1 MKVRVEVYFSRGMKD
16 FDLQERSL
24 SFKEVRALV
33 TFFLKI
39 PLGTLNK
46 IKCSQMIKNC
56 GTLSGLKP
64 TTDNSKNLKSDM
76 RLGNKFEDQKGY
88 TLHFLQR

>member
-1 MKVRVEVYFSRGMKD
+1 
-16 FDLQERSL
+16 
-24 SFKEVRALV
+24 
-33 TFFLKI
+33 
-39 PLGTLNK
+39 
-46 IKCSQMIKNC
+46 MIKNC